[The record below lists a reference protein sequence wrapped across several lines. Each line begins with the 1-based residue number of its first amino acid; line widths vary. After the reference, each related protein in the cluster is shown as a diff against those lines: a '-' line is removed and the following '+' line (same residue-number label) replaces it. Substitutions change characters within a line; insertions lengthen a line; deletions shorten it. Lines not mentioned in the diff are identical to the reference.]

1 MWHCNTRSITV
12 NMKSPEGKAAFVE
25 LLKKSDII
33 MENFG
38 PGVLDRFGFSWEKV
52 HELNPQV
59 IMGSIKGFGSS
70 GPYSDFKAYEN
81 VAQAMGG
88 AMSTTGVPEGPPFVT
103 GAQIGDSGTGLHLAI
118 GLLAAL
124 HQRDQTRE
132 GPYVG

>member
-1 MWHCNTRSITV
+1 
-12 NMKSPEGKAAFVE
+12 
-25 LLKKSDII
+25 
-33 MENFG
+33 
-38 PGVLDRFGFSWEKV
+38 
-52 HELNPQV
+52 
-59 IMGSIKGFGSS
+59 MGSIKGFGSS

-124 HQRDQTRE
+124 AAASPHRARGNTSKWR
-132 GPYVG
+132 